1 MSTRTMDLTRVVDRT
16 FGNRKNP
23 AIAALRAQAHALDAA
38 GPRAIAPADRKRFT
52 QDMLRALLLSGRKRA
67 AN

>member
-23 AIAALRAQAHALDAA
+23 MIARLREDARALDAA
-38 GPRAIAPADRKRFT
+38 APSSALPVERRRFV
-52 QDMLRALLLSGRKRA
+52 QDMLRAVLLTGRKHA